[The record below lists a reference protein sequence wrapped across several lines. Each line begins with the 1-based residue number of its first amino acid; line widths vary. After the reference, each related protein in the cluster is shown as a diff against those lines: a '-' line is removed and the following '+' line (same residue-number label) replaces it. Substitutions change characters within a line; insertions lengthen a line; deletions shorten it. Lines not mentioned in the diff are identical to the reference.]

1 MPVWLTPRLTFAVL
15 FLASAGL
22 MAFGYYLQYVEGLE
36 PCPLCMTQR
45 VFIVLAGSTAL
56 AGALLAGR
64 PSARRLSGTLVLLFC
79 LAGAGFSSRHVWLQS
94 LPKDQVPACGPSIEY
109 LLDALP
115 VMEALEVL
123 LRGDG
128 NCAEVDWRFLG
139 LSIPAWTLLC
149 FLGMGT
155 TGVWTGWRRV

>member
-1 MPVWLTPRLTFAVL
+1 MPRWLTPRLTFAAL

-45 VFIVLAGSTAL
+45 VFIVTAGLAAL
-56 AGALLAGR
+56 AGALLASR
-64 PSARRLSGTLVLLFC
+64 PIARRVTGTLVLLLC
-79 LAGAGFSSRHVWLQS
+79 LAGSGFSGRHVWLQS
-94 LPKDQVPACGPSIEY
+94 LPKDQAPACGPSVEY

-128 NCAEVDWRFLG
+128 NCAEISWTFLG

-149 FLGMGT
+149 FLGMG
-155 TGVWTGWRRV
+155 GVGIWAGWRRM